1 MCLNTDLGAAAQ
13 PQEQPP
19 VGDAKVLLL
28 PAMSA
33 GQHPPWV
40 SLCPTV
46 LWAPHYGDASKP
58 GPPPGASEE
67 MQSWNLRCLVT

>member
-13 PQEQPP
+13 PQEQP

-28 PAMSA
+28 PAVSA

-40 SLCPTV
+40 SLRPIV
-46 LWAPHYGDASKP
+46 LWAPHYRDASEL
-58 GPPPGASEE
+58 GVT
-67 MQSWNLRCLVT
+67 RCRAGT